1 MALSAVRPKIEQ
13 RWMPLRRLPAGTE
26 GLGHGG
32 QHTIAVATT
41 VMC

>member
-1 MALSAVRPKIEQ
+1 MALSAVRQIEQ
-13 RWMPLRRLPAGTE
+13 RWMPSRRLPVVTE
-26 GLGHGG
+26 GPGHGG

>member
-1 MALSAVRPKIEQ
+1 MPSRRRPVV
-13 RWMPLRRLPAGTE
+13 TE

-32 QHTIAVATT
+32 QRAIAVATT

>member
-1 MALSAVRPKIEQ
+1 MSAVSPKIEQ
-13 RWMPLRRLPAGTE
+13 RCMPSRQLPVVTE
-26 GLGHGG
+26 GLRHGE